1 MGELLF
7 SATALCYSI
16 FSVLY
21 IVLPINVY
29 LKENVFP
36 EHAGI
41 IASFANITGYDIATE
56 NTFNVWYIAS
66 LIAYLSMGFFCLALD
81 FILPASF
88 KTQGHRSYFT
98 FKEVVDAIS
107 LGLFNIIVSA
117 FLFTTMP
124 YVWMW
129 KAADHDMTEASEWVF
144 KTEVVKFLLSAVIV
158 ETWFFS
164 THRLLHHP
172 ALYAR
177 IHKIHHRFKA
187 PIAFASTYA
196 HPFEFVVGNLMGIIL
211 GPILTNCHPLTSY
224 VWITNA
230 LISTGGSHCGYEFMG
245 AVFHDAHHQYFDYN
259 YGVGGTIDYLVGT
272 QFEGSD
278 KWKKVQ
284 AQGGQD
290 QVNGKEKQK
299 KQL

>member
-1 MGELLF
+1 MGELIF
-7 SATALCYSI
+7 SAVVLCYSI

-21 IVLPINVY
+21 IVLPINLY
-29 LKENVFP
+29 LKENIFP
-36 EHAGI
+36 QYADT
-41 IASFANITGYDIATE
+41 IASFSSATGYDIATE

-66 LIAYLSMGFFCLALD
+66 LVAYLSMGFFCLALD
-81 FILPASF
+81 CILPVTS

-98 FKEVVDAIS
+98 CREVFDALS
-107 LGLFNIIVSA
+107 LGMFNICIAA

-129 KAADHDMTEASEWVF
+129 KAADHDMTETSVWDL
-144 KTEVVKFLLSAVIV
+144 KTEVTKFLLSAVII
-158 ETWFFS
+158 ECWFFS
-164 THRLLHHP
+164 THRLLHIP
-172 ALYAR
+172 FLYKR
-177 IHKIHHRFKA
+177 IHKLHHRFKA

-196 HPFEFVVGNLMGIIL
+196 HPFEFIVGNLMGVIL

-230 LISTGGSHCGYEFMG
+230 LISTGGSHSGYICMG
-245 AVFHDAHHQYFDYN
+245 AGFHDAHHQYFDYN

-272 QFEGSD
+272 QFEGSE

-284 AQGGQD
+284 EIQQGSSEGS
-290 QVNGKEKQK
+290 GKKTKQ
-299 KQL
+299 Q